1 VCGYEIIQ
9 FEMAVLCQTKQTKT
23 CARTL
28 EPFTFLNDT
37 HYFFNG
43 INSSTLYQF
52 IEKINV
58 LEMLR
63 LTFFAYLLQFV
74 NLFPKG
80 SMKKQRKETNRRANV
95 FFQELVHVLRN
106 LSMHHL

>member
-1 VCGYEIIQ
+1 
-9 FEMAVLCQTKQTKT
+9 
-23 CARTL
+23 
-28 EPFTFLNDT
+28 
-37 HYFFNG
+37 
-43 INSSTLYQF
+43 
-52 IEKINV
+52 
-58 LEMLR
+58 MLR